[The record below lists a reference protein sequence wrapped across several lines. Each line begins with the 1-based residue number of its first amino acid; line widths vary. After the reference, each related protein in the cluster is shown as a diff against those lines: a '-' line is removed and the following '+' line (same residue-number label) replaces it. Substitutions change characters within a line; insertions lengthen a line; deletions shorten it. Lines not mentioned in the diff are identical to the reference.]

1 MIFFSMLLLG
11 ALIGFVGAGGAGVV
25 ITLLTVGFGVPIH
38 TALGVALASM
48 VFTMLS
54 GAVSHFREGE
64 VVMKTGAVLGAG
76 GILGALLGA
85 EVSDVLPSKELGFLT
100 ALMLL
105 LSAFT
110 LYMKVYRAEFLDR
123 CFHVRGEL
131 LAGKRLVV
139 YGLSLGFVNGFLSG
153 AFGIGA
159 AAFIQLTL
167 LCVFGVPLLQSI
179 GTCGG
184 GRPRLHAERTPRS
197 RHLHP
202 DAFRPNARGFRR
214 SKMHAPRAASAAEGG
229 HRGNADHRRLGHAA
243 VPLKDRRLFAGSRE
257 SGDFSSLS

>member
-11 ALIGFVGAGGAGVV
+11 AVIGFVGAGGAGVV

-38 TALGVALASM
+38 TALAVALTSM

-54 GAVSHFREGE
+54 GTISHFREGE
-64 VVMKTGAVLGAG
+64 VVVKTGAVLGAG
-76 GILGALLGA
+76 GVLGAFLGA
-85 EVSDVLPSKELGFLT
+85 EVSNLLPSRELSFLT

-110 LYMKVYRAEFLDR
+110 LYMKVYQAAFLDR
-123 CFHVRGEL
+123 HFHMRSEL
-131 LAGKRLVV
+131 LTGRKLIV

-159 AAFIQLTL
+159 AAFIQLAL

-179 GTCGG
+179 GTCMMVILPISAAGG
-184 GRPRLHAERTPRS
+184 LGYLLNGRLDLDIFVQTLLGLMIGAFVGAKCT
-197 RHLHP
+197 HL
-202 DAFRPNARGFRR
+202 
-214 SKMHAPRAASAAEGG
+214 APRPLLKFAIVALPTIGG
-229 HRGNADHRRLGHAA
+229 FIMMFCH
-243 VPLKDRRLFAGSRE
+243 
-257 SGDFSSLS
+257 

>member
-1 MIFFSMLLLG
+1 MIFLSMLFLG

-48 VFTMLS
+48 VFTMIS

-64 VVMKTGAVLGAG
+64 VVVKTGAALGAG
-76 GILGALLGA
+76 GVLGALLGA
-85 EVSDVLPSKELGFLT
+85 EVSNVMPSEELGFMT

-110 LYMKVYRAEFLDR
+110 LYMKVYRADFLDR
-123 CFHVRGEL
+123 FFHVRASM
-131 LAGKRLVV
+131 LAGKKLVI
-139 YGLSLGFVNGFLSG
+139 YGVLLGFINGFLSG

-179 GTCGG
+179 GTCMMVILPISAAGG
-184 GRPRLHAERTPRS
+184 LGYMLNGRLDFNIFMQTLLGLMIGAFVGAKCT
-197 RHLHP
+197 HL
-202 DAFRPNARGFRR
+202 
-214 SKMHAPRAASAAEGG
+214 APRPLLKAAIVAMPTVGG
-229 HRGNADHRRLGHAA
+229 LIMLIFH
-243 VPLKDRRLFAGSRE
+243 
-257 SGDFSSLS
+257 

>member
-1 MIFFSMLLLG
+1 MIFFSMLILG

-48 VFTMLS
+48 LFTMLS
-54 GAVSHFREGE
+54 GAISHFREGE
-64 VVMKTGAVLGAG
+64 VVVKTGAVLGAG
-76 GILGALLGA
+76 GVLGALLGA
-85 EVSDVLPSKELGFLT
+85 EVSNVMPSEELGFLT

-123 CFHVRGEL
+123 IFHVRGEL
-131 LAGKRLVV
+131 LAGRKLVV
-139 YGLSLGFVNGFLSG
+139 YGLTLGFVNGFLSG
-153 AFGIGA
+153 AFGIVA

-179 GTCGG
+179 GTCMMVILPISAAGG
-184 GRPRLHAERTPRS
+184 LGYMMNGRLDLDIFVQTLLGLMIGAFVGAKCT
-197 RHLHP
+197 HL
-202 DAFRPNARGFRR
+202 
-214 SKMHAPRAASAAEGG
+214 APRPLLKAAIVGMPTIGG
-229 HRGNADHRRLGHAA
+229 FIM
-243 VPLKDRRLFAGSRE
+243 LFFR
-257 SGDFSSLS
+257 

>member
-1 MIFFSMLLLG
+1 MIFFSMLILG

-48 VFTMLS
+48 LFTMLS

-64 VVMKTGAVLGAG
+64 VVVKTGAVLGAG
-76 GILGALLGA
+76 GVLGALLGA
-85 EVSDVLPSKELGFLT
+85 EVSNVMPSEELGFLT

-110 LYMKVYRAEFLDR
+110 LYMKVYRADLLDR
-123 CFHVRGEL
+123 IFHVRGEL
-131 LAGKRLVV
+131 LAGKKLIV

-179 GTCGG
+179 GTCMMVILPISAAGG
-184 GRPRLHAERTPRS
+184 LGYMMNGRLDLDIFIQTLFGLMAGAFVGAKCT
-197 RHLHP
+197 HL
-202 DAFRPNARGFRR
+202 
-214 SKMHAPRAASAAEGG
+214 APRPLLKAAIVGMPTIGG
-229 HRGNADHRRLGHAA
+229 FIM
-243 VPLKDRRLFAGSRE
+243 LFFR
-257 SGDFSSLS
+257 